1 MGAVSGLVD
10 LDHAQVPALLL
21 QALPELT
28 AGNREL
34 ALQGLTRTD
43 ERRQQLLAA
52 IAGGTVRTEWVSP
65 ALRTRLQTTGPESLR
80 SEAQRLLP
88 TP

>member
-1 MGAVSGLVD
+1 M
-10 LDHAQVPALLL
+10 
-21 QALPELT
+21 
-28 AGNREL
+28 
-34 ALQGLTRTD
+34 QGLTRTD
-43 ERRQQLLAA
+43 ERRQQVLAA